1 MNRLKKIKKKKVNDQ
16 DIRTTVPVFQ
26 RPQVIPRVKD
36 PTYNYNSTFGNGRR
50 NRTDFKSSEYNLAE
64 VGRISDVDGYVA
76 RSFEKKLSLMFKE
89 GWSLLGKNPKTV
101 NYIKLRLKQISN
113 ASKIPTKEFFRK
125 IGDGL
130 IRKSNSFV
138 VKVRDEK
145 ASGGK
150 MRKLPGKNTS
160 VKPVAGY
167 FVPPAETMEFR
178 IASNSINK
186 WRQRMPYGQEKEF
199 DINNIEHFYYNRK
212 DGFVFGTP
220 TIVPVIDDVRALR
233 KIEENIE
240 LLIYQHLFPLFQWK
254 VGTKEA
260 PATITEDGKREV
272 DIVRQEI
279 QYLPTEGGIV
289 TTERHEINAIGAEGR
304 ALRAE
309 GYLTHFKKRVFSGL
323 DMSPVDFGES
333 DSSNRSTAQQMSQN
347 LVDRVKDFQRVM
359 EDFVNEYI
367 LKELLLEADF
377 GNIDILDEEN
387 IVYFKFKEIDLELQI
402 KKDSHYADLF
412 SKNTIGLNEARLG
425 MEREA
430 FLIPSPEEIDNG
442 QDGPDQYPEWYE
454 LFWNI
459 IEKPKA
465 LIVATKGAAYAS
477 MSETAAA
484 TKEKNDEELAIK
496 RKQAEKTTQPTTA
509 KPVKNAILRD
519 AFLTQRYSEAKTQI
533 IDYISKKKETNI
545 DFISQLIRTSLEP
558 AKQKINAE
566 QVSLYKK
573 GYSKFASTNTQQYLN
588 DISIARNRFSERID
602 FYVNKLIADISKSIF
617 NKVNIEDN
625 TASTVETV
633 FDSFQ
638 FRSNFIEDVEM
649 RKAFYFG
656 RAKGMKTAGI
666 KQSQI
671 FDVDE
676 SCDICVGHSGL
687 ILDNQNIL
695 FSDIPPFH
703 SSCKCK
709 LKSYI
714 DNTNINDSIKKD
726 FDYDNIEDRKKR
738 VKRGGIK
745 RAGQKARMTN
755 CIQRLLPGLRQDNPE
770 LEERDIKALAEV
782 VCIGRLNDSEIEDAP
797 KLERCVLSVKKD
809 LRKRHPDWSEKKVK
823 SSAYAI
829 CQSRIKE

>member
-1 MNRLKKIKKKKVNDQ
+1 MNRLRKIKKKKVHDQ
-16 DIRTTVPVFQ
+16 EIVTKVPSIQ
-26 RPQVIPRVKD
+26 RPQVIPRISD
-36 PTYNYNSTFGNGRR
+36 PTYNYNSTFTNGRR
-50 NRTDFKSSEYNLAE
+50 NRTDFKPSEYNLAE
-64 VGRISDVDGYVA
+64 PGRIADVDGYVA

-89 GWSLLGKNPKTV
+89 GWSLLGKNPKTID
-101 NYIKLRLKQISN
+101 YIKLRLKQIAS
-113 ASKIPTKEFFRK
+113 ASKIPTKELFRK

-130 IRKSNSFV
+130 IRKSNSFII
-138 VKVRDEK
+138 KVRNEK

-150 MRKLPGKNTS
+150 VRRFPGKNTS
-160 VKPVAGY
+160 IKPVAGY
-167 FVPPAETMEFR
+167 FIPPAETMQFR
-178 IASNSINK
+178 MSNNSIDK
-186 WRQRMPYGQEKEF
+186 WRQEMPYGQIKEF
-199 DINNIEHFYYNRK
+199 SINDTEHFHYNRK

-220 TIVPVIDDVRALR
+220 TIVPVIDDIRALR

-359 EDFVNEYI
+359 EDFVNEHI
-367 LKELLLEADF
+367 VKELLLEADF
-377 GNIDILDEEN
+377 GNVDILDEEN

-412 SKNTIGLNEARLG
+412 AKNTIGLNEARLG

-496 RKQAEKTTQPTTA
+496 RKQAEKTTQPTA

-519 AFLTQRYSEAKTQI
+519 AFLTQRYSDTKTQI

-558 AKQKINAE
+558 AKQKINTE
-566 QVSLYKK
+566 QASLYKK
-573 GYSKFASTNTQQYLN
+573 GYSKFSPTNTQQYLN
-588 DISIARNRFSERID
+588 DIAIARNRFSERAD
-602 FYVNKLIADISKSIF
+602 FYIDKLVKDISISISK
-617 NKVNIEDN
+617 KVQSQDKDFISTIE
-625 TASTVETV
+625 SI
-633 FDSFQ
+633 FDSFR
-638 FRSNFIEDVEM
+638 FRSSFIEDVEM

-656 RAKGMKTAGI
+656 RAKGMKAAGI

-671 FDVDE
+671 SDVNE
-676 SCDICVGHSGL
+676 SCNICLEHSGI

-695 FSDIPPFH
+695 FSDVPPFH
-703 SSCKCK
+703 SSCECK

-714 DNTNINDSIKKD
+714 DNTNINDGIDKD
-726 FDYDNIEDRKKR
+726 SGYNIEDKK
-738 VKRGGIK
+738 VKRGGMK
-745 RAGQKARMTN
+745 RAGQKARMAN

-770 LEERDIKALAEV
+770 LEERDIKALAEA
-782 VCIGRLNDSEIEDAP
+782 VCVGRFNDNEIEDAP
-797 KLERCVLSVKKD
+797 KMERCVLSVKKD
-809 LRKRHPDWSEKKVK
+809 LRKRHPDWDEKKVK

-829 CQSRIKE
+829 CQSKIKE